1 MLENILDKVH
11 SRTYSWGSFTN
22 IGGGYENQDEVGVI
36 HLPSTDTNVLLVA
49 DGHGKQ
55 YGKFFAQ
62 KTVCFLKEYICANF
76 ESQFHE
82 DKRAFIQQ
90 MFTENQD
97 YLRRSIIEELTSK
110 GYIVNESD
118 GYPIYKAN
126 NDHSEWSVLLGGT
139 TLSMVIITDNKM
151 YIANV
156 GDSSG
161 KLCSNNKS
169 LSKRFIKYLSD
180 TSLDADQSDTKQ
192 MEINASYGMVGS
204 VHSDTL
210 DLIRN
215 HDCQD
220 LEEFKTCIS
229 RCPNPDNLLEP
240 LLTFKYDTRNVGK
253 YPIFSISTENICKGP
268 LPPSSLYYYKDVNK
282 TIATLVASPKLPY
295 SPWNVAL
302 AFTRSFGDFALNNM
316 GLTYLPEVQEI
327 DLGEVL
333 HSQPV
338 DSMLCLALCTDG
350 VWDNWTDTNLQE
362 FVCHTS
368 CVDAVRNH
376 DNGAQ
381 RVCDSFCARNE
392 LFGRNNFGSTR
403 DNASGILMYIER

>member
-1 MLENILDKVH
+1 MDFTSVEEVEEREIK
-11 SRTYSWGSFTN
+11 YSVGFFTD
-22 IGGGYENQDEVGVI
+22 IGGGHENQDR
-36 HLPSTDTNVLLVA
+36 VA
-49 DGHGKQ
+49 IFDLDDGTKVMVVTDGHGKQ
-55 YGKFFAQ
+55 YGGFFA
-62 KTVCFLKEYICANF
+62 KATVDFLKEYICANF
-76 ESQFHE
+76 KSQFHE
-82 DKRAFIQQ
+82 DKRAFIQR
-90 MFTENQD
+90 MFTEIQNH
-97 YLRRSIIEELTSK
+97 LRESIIGELTSN
-110 GYIVNESD
+110 GYIVDESN
-118 GYPIYKAN
+118 GYPIFKAN

-139 TLSMVIITDNKM
+139 TLSMVIITMDNKM

-156 GDSSG
+156 GDSSV
-161 KLCSNNKS
+161 KLCSDEQIF
-169 LSKRFIKYLSD
+169 SKGNLKYLSD
-180 TSLDADQSDTKQ
+180 TSLDADKSDAKEMQ
-192 MEINASYGMVGS
+192 VNAAYAMVAS
-204 VHSDTL
+204 ENSKTL
-210 DLIRN
+210 ELIRS

-220 LEEFKTCIS
+220 LGEFKTC
-229 RCPNPDNLLEP
+229 RDRNPNHDLN
-240 LLTFKYDTRNVGK
+240 FKYDTRNVGN
-253 YPIFSISTENICKGP
+253 YPIFSVTTENICKGP
-268 LPPSSLYYYKDVNK
+268 LPPSSLYYFKNVNK
-282 TIATLVASPKLPY
+282 EIATYVTSPRLPHR
-295 SPWNVAL
+295 PWNVAL

-403 DNASGILMYIER
+403 DNASGILLYIRR